1 MTSATRTGR
10 RIDPAEAKNPLDN
23 PVESNKEIDSLLKST
38 VTDYP
43 TPGLPPDDLVVLP
56 GGLVDSGMVVRN
68 VVVRELTGEDEEAL
82 ARAVRGGN
90 FFHYIDTLLERGT
103 VAIGNHREQADVRK
117 QLKSL
122 LVGDRDAV
130 VLGIRRA
137 TYGDDIEIK
146 DWICPSCGEE
156 SNISMTVE
164 DIPVGEMD
172 DPVTENTFTVK
183 LRRGRSAR
191 VRLANGYDQAAVF
204 ENLKLSQA
212 ERDTLLLSR
221 CVLVLT
227 ESDGSER
234 TLAGFPSVA
243 RGMSMPDRKTI
254 LKEMYERQPG
264 PRFNDVKHTHGACGK
279 EVNIA
284 VNIDS
289 LFLDA

>member
-1 MTSATRTGR
+1 MTATTRTGR
-10 RIDPAEAKNPLDN
+10 RIVPAEARNPLDN
-23 PVESNKEIDSLLKST
+23 PSEANKEISDLLKST
-38 VTDYP
+38 MPDLPVPD
-43 TPGLPPDDLVVLP
+43 LPPDDLVTLP
-56 GGLVDSGMVVRN
+56 GGLIDAGQITRT

-82 ARAVRGGN
+82 ARATRSGN

-103 VAIGNHREQADVRK
+103 VSVGAHTEETDVRK
-117 QLKSL
+117 QLKNL

-137 TYGDDIEIK
+137 TYGEDIQIRN
-146 DWICPSCGEE
+146 WVCPSCGDE
-156 SNISMTVE
+156 SDISMTLD

-172 DPVTENTFTVK
+172 DPLTESTFTVK

-221 CVLVLT
+221 CVMILA
-227 ESDGSER
+227 EADGSER

-254 LKEMYERQPG
+254 LREMYDRQPG
-264 PRFNDVKHTHGACGK
+264 PRFNDIKHVHGACGK
-279 EVNIA
+279 EVTIA

>member
-1 MTSATRTGR
+1 VTSATRTGR

>member
-1 MTSATRTGR
+1 LENKEVTSATRTGR

-38 VTDYP
+38 VSDYP

-68 VVVRELTGEDEEAL
+68 VVVRALTGEDEEAL

-254 LKEMYERQPG
+254 LKEM
-264 PRFNDVKHTHGACGK
+264 
-279 EVNIA
+279 
-284 VNIDS
+284 
-289 LFLDA
+289 

>member
-38 VTDYP
+38 VSDYP

>member
-1 MTSATRTGR
+1 VTSATRTGR

-38 VTDYP
+38 VSDYP

>member
-1 MTSATRTGR
+1 
-10 RIDPAEAKNPLDN
+10 
-23 PVESNKEIDSLLKST
+23 
-38 VTDYP
+38 
-43 TPGLPPDDLVVLP
+43 
-56 GGLVDSGMVVRN
+56 LVDSGMVVRN

-191 VRLANGYDQAAVF
+191 VR
-204 ENLKLSQA
+204 
-212 ERDTLLLSR
+212 
-221 CVLVLT
+221 
-227 ESDGSER
+227 
-234 TLAGFPSVA
+234 
-243 RGMSMPDRKTI
+243 
-254 LKEMYERQPG
+254 
-264 PRFNDVKHTHGACGK
+264 
-279 EVNIA
+279 
-284 VNIDS
+284 
-289 LFLDA
+289 